1 MDFSGK
7 KVIVTGGL
15 RGIGKRIVERFLE
28 EGAIVAATYFSS
40 EQTAKEA
47 CEKSGG
53 RLRAYKADLTDEKGS
68 DVIDEILSDF
78 GGKVDVLVNN
88 AGIGHVGLFAL
99 SSEEALRKVMEAD
112 FFSAALCSKKVLLP
126 MVAAKGGAI
135 VNVSSVSG
143 LAGIAGQAE
152 YSAAKAAIIGLTRSL
167 AKEMGPKKIRVN
179 AVAPGFIDTD
189 MVRALPEKRKEHIL
203 SEIPMGRMGTPDE
216 VASAVLF
223 LASDAASYVTGEV
236 LVVDGALL

>member
-7 KVIVTGGL
+7 KVIVTGGF
-15 RGIGKRIVERFLE
+15 RGIGGRITERFLE
-28 EGAIVAATYFSS
+28 AGATVAATYFSS
-40 EQTAKEA
+40 ESTALSA
-47 CEKSGG
+47 CEKYNGK
-53 RLRAYKADLTDEKGS
+53 LRAYKADFTDPSGPEVIEK
-68 DVIDEILSDF
+68 IINDF
-78 GGKVDVLVNN
+78 DGKVDVLVNN

-99 SSEEALRKVMEAD
+99 SSEETLRKVMEAD
-112 FFSAALCSKKVLLP
+112 FFSAASCSKKVLLP

-152 YSAAKAAIIGLTRSL
+152 YSAAKAAVIGLTRSL

-189 MVRALPEKRKEHIL
+189 MVRALPEKRKAEIL

-223 LASDAASYVTGEV
+223 LASDQASYVTGEV
-236 LVVDGALL
+236 LVIDGALL

>member
-7 KVIVTGGL
+7 KVIVTGGF
-15 RGIGKRIVERFLE
+15 RGIGGRITERFLE
-28 EGAIVAATYFSS
+28 AGATVAATYFSS
-40 EQTAKEA
+40 ESTALAA
-47 CEKSGG
+47 CEKYNGK
-53 RLRAYKADLTDEKGS
+53 LRAYKADFTDPSGS
-68 DVIDEILSDF
+68 DVIDKIVDEF

-99 SSEEALRKVMEAD
+99 SSEETLRKVMEAD
-112 FFSAALCSKKVLLP
+112 FFSAASCSKKVLLP
-126 MVAAKGGAI
+126 MIAAKGGAI

-152 YSAAKAAIIGLTRSL
+152 YSAAKAAVIGLTRSL

-189 MVRALPEKRKEHIL
+189 MVRALPEKRKADIL

-223 LASDAASYVTGEV
+223 LASDQASYVTGEV
-236 LVVDGALL
+236 LVIDGALL